1 MDKKTK
7 AQNSFFEV
15 TIAAMLKLA
24 KVKKL
29 FLRSPLTGTIGKN
42 EYKLMSIDLADN
54 GKLVL
59 NIVGEKNKTIPFS
72 NMSAGAI
79 HVYREVIKTFKT
91 RPQILCTIKDLS
103 IRA

>member
-1 MDKKTK
+1 MYKKTK
-7 AQNSFFEV
+7 AQNELFEV

-24 KVKKL
+24 KIKKL

-42 EYKLMSIDLADN
+42 EYKLMSVELTDK
-54 GKLVL
+54 GKLLL
-59 NIVGEKNKTIPFS
+59 NIVGERNKSIPFT
-72 NMSAGAI
+72 NMSAGPLL
-79 HVYREVIKTFKT
+79 VYREVIKTFKT